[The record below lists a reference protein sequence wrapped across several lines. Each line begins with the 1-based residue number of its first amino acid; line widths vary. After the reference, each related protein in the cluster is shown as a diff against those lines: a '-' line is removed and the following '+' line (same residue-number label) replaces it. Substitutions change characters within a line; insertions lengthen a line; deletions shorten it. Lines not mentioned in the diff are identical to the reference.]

1 MINICGSNLIPI
13 FITLLCCGAIF
24 VYFNSRLNEIK
35 FAVEKQNRVLTAF
48 ITNVQQDIR
57 SGGCMEN
64 LAAPEAVLAA
74 QKFVL
79 EKEKEK
85 EKENQKI
92 VVSDDEDE
100 SDSDDSSSDSEE
112 SDESEDGDDGRDD
125 IEIDQLP
132 PIAFEVLSISDI
144 YSAGESASASEAA
157 TEGAGASKA
166 ATEGAGASEVGA
178 SEAGVIEVGA
188 SEAGA
193 SEADTS
199 IIEVT
204 DDSLNL
210 VNLLNV
216 GTDTTKSESYD
227 QMRVD
232 DLRKIVSDKN
242 LATKDDVKK
251 LKKPELLVLLKK

>member
-74 QKFVL
+74 KKFVL
-79 EKEKEK
+79 EKENE
-85 EKENQKI
+85 KI

-112 SDESEDGDDGRDD
+112 SDESEDGDDVRDD
-125 IEIDQLP
+125 IIIDQLP
-132 PIAFEVLSISDI
+132 PIAFEVLSVSDI
-144 YSAGESASASEAA
+144 YSSSEL
-157 TEGAGASKA
+157 
-166 ATEGAGASEVGA
+166 ATEGAGASELTTEGA
-178 SEAGVIEVGA
+178 SELTTEG
-188 SEAGA
+188 AGA

-199 IIEVT
+199 IIEIM
-204 DDSLNL
+204 DDTLNL

-216 GTDTTKSESYD
+216 GTDATKSESYE

-242 LATKDDVKK
+242 LATKEDVKK

>member
-144 YSAGESASASEAA
+144 YSAGASEA
-157 TEGAGASKA
+157 GAGASASKA
-166 ATEGAGASEVGA
+166 ATEGASASKAGASEVGA
-178 SEAGVIEVGA
+178 SEAGVIEV
-188 SEAGA
+188 GA

>member
-79 EKEKEK
+79 EKEKENQ
-85 EKENQKI
+85 NQKI

-100 SDSDDSSSDSEE
+100 SDSDDSSSDSED

-125 IEIDQLP
+125 IEIEQLP

-144 YSAGESASASEAA
+144 YSQAA
-157 TEGAGASKA
+157 TEGAGASELT
-166 ATEGAGASEVGA
+166 TEGVSEVGA

-188 SEAGA
+188 SEA
-193 SEADTS
+193 DTS
-199 IIEVT
+199 IIEVM
-204 DDSLNL
+204 DDTLNL

-216 GTDTTKSESYD
+216 GTDATKSESYD

>member
-85 EKENQKI
+85 ENQKI

-144 YSAGESASASEAA
+144 YSASEAA
-157 TEGAGASKA
+157 TEGAGASASKA
-166 ATEGAGASEVGA
+166 ATEGAGASEAGASEVGA
-178 SEAGVIEVGA
+178 SEAGVIEV
-188 SEAGA
+188 GA

>member
-85 EKENQKI
+85 ENQKI

-100 SDSDDSSSDSEE
+100 SDSDDSRSDSEE

-144 YSAGESASASEAA
+144 YSAGASEAGAGAGAGAGEAA
-157 TEGAGASKA
+157 TEGASASKA
-166 ATEGAGASEVGA
+166 ATEGAGASEA
-178 SEAGVIEVGA
+178 GA

>member
-1 MINICGSNLIPI
+1 MC
-13 FITLLCCGAIF
+13 A
-24 VYFNSRLNEIK
+24 R
-35 FAVEKQNRVLTAF
+35 
-48 ITNVQQDIR
+48 
-57 SGGCMEN
+57 
-64 LAAPEAVLAA
+64 
-74 QKFVL
+74 
-79 EKEKEK
+79 
-85 EKENQKI
+85 
-92 VVSDDEDE
+92 
-100 SDSDDSSSDSEE
+100 
-112 SDESEDGDDGRDD
+112 GDDGRED
-125 IEIDQLP
+125 IEIEQLP

-144 YSAGESASASEAA
+144 YSASEAA

-166 ATEGAGASEVGA
+166 ATEGAGASEAGASEAGASEAGASEAGA
-178 SEAGVIEVGA
+178 SEAGVIEV
-188 SEAGA
+188 GA

>member
-1 MINICGSNLIPI
+1 
-13 FITLLCCGAIF
+13 
-24 VYFNSRLNEIK
+24 
-35 FAVEKQNRVLTAF
+35 
-48 ITNVQQDIR
+48 
-57 SGGCMEN
+57 MEN

-100 SDSDDSSSDSEE
+100 SDSDDSSSDSED

-125 IEIDQLP
+125 IEIEQLP

-144 YSAGESASASEAA
+144 YSASE
-157 TEGAGASKA
+157 AGASQ
-166 ATEGAGASEVGA
+166 AGASQAGA
-178 SEAGVIEVGA
+178 SQAGASQAGAIEVGA
-188 SEAGA
+188 IEVGAIEVGA

-199 IIEVT
+199 IIEVM
-204 DDSLNL
+204 DDTLNL

-216 GTDTTKSESYD
+216 GTDATKSESYD

>member
-79 EKEKEK
+79 EKEKENQ
-85 EKENQKI
+85 NQKI

-144 YSAGESASASEAA
+144 YSAGASASEAA
-157 TEGAGASKA
+157 TEGAGASASEA
-166 ATEGAGASEVGA
+166 ATEGASASKAGASEVGA
-178 SEAGVIEVGA
+178 SEVGVIEV
-188 SEAGA
+188 GA

-242 LATKDDVKK
+242 LATKDDVKR

>member
-79 EKEKEK
+79 EKEKENQ
-85 EKENQKI
+85 NQKI

-100 SDSDDSSSDSEE
+100 SDSDDSSSDSED
-112 SDESEDGDDGRDD
+112 SDESEDGEDGRDD
-125 IEIDQLP
+125 IEIEQLP

-144 YSAGESASASEAA
+144 YSASE
-157 TEGAGASKA
+157 AGASQ
-166 ATEGAGASEVGA
+166 AGASQAGASQAGAIEVGAIEAGAIEVGA

-188 SEAGA
+188 SEA
-193 SEADTS
+193 DTS
-199 IIEVT
+199 IIEVM
-204 DDSLNL
+204 DDTLNL

-216 GTDTTKSESYD
+216 GTDATKSESYD

>member
-74 QKFVL
+74 KKFVL
-79 EKEKEK
+79 EK

-100 SDSDDSSSDSEE
+100 SDSDDSSSDSED
-112 SDESEDGDDGRDD
+112 SDESEDGDVGRDE

-144 YSAGESASASEAA
+144 YGASASEA
-157 TEGAGASKA
+157 GAGASDAGARDAGASDA
-166 ATEGAGASEVGA
+166 ATEG
-178 SEAGVIEVGA
+178 
-188 SEAGA
+188 AGA

-199 IIEVT
+199 IIEVM

-216 GTDTTKSESYD
+216 GTDATKSESYD

-242 LATKDDVKK
+242 LATKDDVKR